1 MRTKSLD
8 LSGLS
13 LLLVL
18 LAGCNASE
26 QPQLLGTLEW
36 DRIGIPAEASETVLN
51 WQVAEGDQVA
61 AGQLLL
67 QLDPRRLDAQVA
79 QAAAEVAQSQARLD
93 ELGNGARSEVIEAAQ
108 AALLSARA
116 DATAATQNFQRIE
129 ALYQRKQ
136 VAIAELDRA
145 RASRDESAAAVKSA
159 DAQLRELTNGTRP
172 EQLAQATAALQ
183 AASARL
189 QQLQLNR
196 QHLDVRAPRA
206 GRVDALPFRV
216 GDQPPLH
223 AEVVSLLVGEAPYAR
238 LFVPASLRNRL
249 AIGDRLKIT
258 VENSATP
265 FTGKLRSISSEPSF
279 TPYYALTG
287 DDASRLVYR
296 AEVLLEGPDAAR
308 LAAGLPLTAEFM
320 QP

>member
-1 MRTKSLD
+1 MCTKSLA

-79 QAAAEVAQSQARLD
+79 QATAEVAQSQARLD

-159 DAQLRELTNGTRP
+159 DAQLREQTNGTRP

-265 FTGKLRSISSEPSF
+265 FTGKLRSIASEPSF

-296 AEVLLEGPDAAR
+296 AEVVLEGPDAAR

>member
-1 MRTKSLD
+1 MLAF
-8 LSGLS
+8 LSGYD
-13 LLLVL
+13 
-18 LAGCNASE
+18 AND
-26 QPQLLGTLEW
+26 PPPLLGTLEW
-36 DRIGIPAEASETVLN
+36 DRIGIPAEASETILN

-79 QAAAEVAQSQARLD
+79 QASAEVAQAQARLV
-93 ELGNGARSEVIEAAQ
+93 ELSNGARSEVIDAAQ
-108 AALLSARA
+108 ASLVRARA
-116 DATAATQNFQRIE
+116 DATAAAQNFQRID

-145 RASRDESAAAVKSA
+145 RASRDESAAAVSNA

-172 EQLAQATAALQ
+172 EQLAQASAALQ
-183 AASARL
+183 AANSRL
-189 QQLQLNR
+189 EQLQLNR

-238 LFVPASLRNRL
+238 LFVPASQRTRL
-249 AIGDRLKIT
+249 AIGDALKIT
-258 VENSATP
+258 VESIATP
-265 FTGKLRSISSEPSF
+265 FDGKVRSIASDPSF

-287 DDASRLVYR
+287 EDASRLVYR
-296 AEVLLEGPDAAR
+296 AEVPLEGSSASQLP
-308 LAAGLPLTAEFM
+308 AGLPLKAEFVK
-320 QP
+320 P

>member
-1 MRTKSLD
+1 MRVNSVYLPR
-8 LSGLS
+8 
-13 LLLVL
+13 LLT
-18 LAGCNASE
+18 LAGGCNNSE
-26 QPQLLGTLEW
+26 PPVPLLGTLEW

-67 QLDPRRLDAQVA
+67 QLDPRRLDAQLA
-79 QAAAEVAQSQARLD
+79 QASAEVAQAQARLD
-93 ELGNGARSEVIEAAQ
+93 ELSNGARSEVIDAAQ
-108 AALLSARA
+108 AALVRARA
-116 DATAATQNFQRIE
+116 DATAAAQNFQRID

-145 RASRDESAAAVKSA
+145 RASRDESAAAVRSA

-172 EQLAQATAALQ
+172 EQLAQASAALQ
-183 AASARL
+183 AAASRL
-189 QQLQLNR
+189 EQLQLNR

-238 LFVPASLRNRL
+238 LFVPASQRRRL
-249 AIGDRLKIT
+249 NIGDRL
-258 VENSATP
+258 
-265 FTGKLRSISSEPSF
+265 SIS
-279 TPYYALTG
+279 
-287 DDASRLVYR
+287 V
-296 AEVLLEGPDAAR
+296 EGIADS
-308 LAAGLPLTAEFM
+308 T
-320 QP
+320 